1 MKWMRFYGV
10 LLVLMLI
17 FGFVS
22 PGELNKRA
30 RKEVG
35 KTFETENFN
44 VESIIISDVEN
55 AELPIPITGQNFF
68 RIINGDNLLGYAFY
82 DQAPSKTAK
91 FDYLVVFN
99 AQLKVINTKVL
110 VYREEYGGEIGS
122 KRWLKQFLGK
132 TGGDRVSVN
141 SNIDVISGAT
151 ISVNSMTKAMDNLLV
166 TIGMLQDKN
175 LL

>member
-1 MKWMRFYGV
+1 MKWMRVYGFFLA
-10 LLVLMLI
+10 LLLL
-17 FGFVS
+17 FGFVN
-22 PGELNKRA
+22 PNELNKRA
-30 RKEVG
+30 LKEVA
-35 KTFETENFN
+35 KTFETESFT
-44 VESIIISDVEN
+44 VESITFSDEQNVN
-55 AELPIPITGQNFF
+55 LPIQITGQNFF
-68 RIINGDNLLGYAFY
+68 RVKNAEILLGYAFF

-91 FDYLVVFN
+91 FDYLVVFD
-99 AQLKVINTKVL
+99 AHLKVINTKVL

-132 TGGDRVSVN
+132 TGGNRVSVT

>member
-1 MKWMRFYGV
+1 MKWIRFYGF
-10 LLVLMLI
+10 LLVLMMF

-22 PGELNKRA
+22 PNELNKRA
-30 RKEVG
+30 RKEIG
-35 KTFETENFN
+35 KTFETENFTADPI
-44 VESIIISDVEN
+44 SISAAEN
-55 AELPIPITGQNFF
+55 AELPVQITGQNLFQVK
-68 RIINGDNLLGYAFY
+68 NGSDVLGYAFF

-91 FDYLVVFN
+91 FDYLVVFD
-99 AQLKVINTKVL
+99 AQLKVVNTKVL

-122 KRWLKQFLGK
+122 KRWLKQFIGK
-132 TGGDRVSVN
+132 TGGDRVSVT

-166 TIGMLQDKN
+166 TVGMLQDKN

>member
-1 MKWMRFYGV
+1 MKWMQVCGFLLA
-10 LLVLMLI
+10 LLVL
-17 FGFVS
+17 FGFEN
-22 PGELNKRA
+22 PNELNKRA
-30 RKEVG
+30 LKEVA
-35 KTFETENFN
+35 KTFETESFT
-44 VESIIISDVEN
+44 VESISVSDSEN
-55 AELPIPITGQNFF
+55 VNLSIQLTGQNFF
-68 RIINGDNLLGYAFY
+68 RIISGDNLLGYAFF